1 MILGK
6 TPFQIGGLLRV
17 SQFSADFSFQDDYG
31 RIDFLN
37 YLKFSRHAY
46 ITYHIKVEFEFELEP
61 L

>member
-6 TPFQIGGLLRV
+6 TPFQIGSLLRV
-17 SQFSADFSFQDDYG
+17 SRFSADFSFPDDNG

-46 ITYHIKVEFEFELEP
+46 ITQLSYKS
-61 L
+61 